1 MTPALDPVRRT
12 VGPVADPLLAA
23 AALARAATGPY
34 VVYEQ
39 ARRWTFA
46 SGARAE
52 LTMDAREIRLRTG
65 STTVVEPVGAE
76 PLQQV
81 SRLLATLPFPGWRA
95 VGWAAYELHAVVSG
109 NTATA
114 GDRTVLHLVVPEREV
129 DLDPAGARLAATDA
143 EGLDALAAGLAAT
156 APTRPPGGAL
166 DVAATG
172 GEAYRAAVAAA
183 VRDIRDDR
191 LQKVIL
197 SRVVPVPDEI
207 DLVDSYVAGR
217 RGNTPARSFLL
228 DLGGLAATGFSPETV
243 VEVGADGRVSTQPL
257 AGTRALLG
265 DPVADLARRVE
276 LLGDPKEIF
285 EHAISV
291 RLAQD
296 ELAGVCRDDSVFVEE
311 FMNVQERGSVQHL
324 ASRVT
329 GRLAEGRNAWHA
341 LAALFPAITASGI
354 PKAPAFEL
362 IAEHEEHPRGL
373 YSGAVLSVGSD
384 GSLDAALVLRTV
396 FSQGGRTWLRA
407 GAGIVAP
414 STPEREFEETN
425 EKLRSISRFLVPAR
439 APAGSEGQTQVTGP
453 DLSVEGLRATA
464 AELTEEDAETISAD
478 ANLFE
483 LGLESI
489 ALMQLVAS
497 WRRAGVEVNFA
508 ELAETP
514 TLDGWSKLL
523 SSRRAEP
530 AVPAAP
536 VAPAEP
542 AADDFPLATLQ
553 HAYWIGRSPAQ
564 RLGGVAAHLYTEFDG
579 ADVDPERLATAL
591 ERLVARHGMLRA
603 VVTDNGRQHI
613 AATSGWRGLTVHDL
627 RTVSAEERE
636 RRLEEVRDANSHQLL
651 DIEAGEVF
659 ATALSLLPGGRTR
672 LHFDV
677 DMVAADAVSYRI
689 MLSDLAALYAADGDD
704 AAADLPS
711 LEYDFAR
718 YRAARPQLRAQARD
732 RAAAWWRDRLP
743 TLPGAPELPAAPT
756 PAGAADRPAS
766 TRSTRRSV
774 LLPAAERSAL
784 TDAARVHGL
793 TPAMVVATA
802 FAEMIGAWSA
812 QSRFL
817 LNVPLFDRE
826 PVHPDVAHVVGDF
839 TGSVLLEIDLTEPLT
854 FVERARRVQARMHA
868 DAAHAD
874 YTGVE
879 VLRDLTRSSGEQVV
893 APVVF
898 TSALALGDLFGAAVH
913 EHFGDPVWI
922 LSQGPQVVLDAQVTE
937 LAGGL
942 LLNWDARVGE
952 LADGVVDAMFDAFAA
967 LMSRLAHDATAWTVP
982 VGGLVPQAALGARAA
997 ANDTAAPR
1005 SHRRLHDGFF
1015 AHAATEP
1022 SAVAVLGAR
1031 TVTYGELAD
1040 EALRIAAALVERGV
1054 APGDPVA
1061 VTLPKG
1067 AGQVA
1072 AVLGVLAAGGVYV
1085 PVDAAQP
1092 AARAARIA
1100 DVAGYSVVVDASF
1113 EAAGPPLAAPIAGA
1127 EEDLAYI
1134 LFTSGSTGEP
1144 KGVEVPHR
1152 AAMTT
1157 IDDLIDR
1164 FDIGAGDRTLA
1175 LSGLD
1180 FDLSVFDLFAP
1191 LSVGGAVVTTP
1202 GDDRRDVESWGP
1214 TVAEHGVTILNCVP
1228 PLLDMLLASG
1238 TPLGESLRLVLLG
1251 GDRVGVDL
1259 PGRLAAA
1266 APGARFVGLGG
1277 TTETAIHSTVCE
1289 VVDANVP
1296 DDWRCVP
1303 YGTPLSNVACR
1314 VVDQLG
1320 RDCPDWVPGEL
1331 WIGGDGVARG
1341 YRGDPVRTAD
1351 RFVELDGRRW
1361 YRTGDLARYRGDGT
1375 LEFLGRRD
1383 NQVKIRGFRVEL
1395 GEVEAALAAVPGVTG
1410 AAAVVVGT
1418 ATLAAAV
1425 AGPGL
1430 DADVVRDAVRDALP
1444 SHMVPEKVVVLDA
1457 LPLTGNNKID
1467 RTAVRALAAQA
1478 LGTEPV
1484 AVEPA
1489 RTPVERVIATVWRDT
1504 LGVEQVGVHDEFFAI
1519 GGDSVLATSIV
1530 AALREALDTRSVS
1543 VRSLFGAPTVG
1554 GLAAAMVAAEDDP
1567 QRLDAVAQ
1575 VWLEVAELSDDEVA
1589 ALLAGADE

>member
-39 ARRWTFA
+39 SRRWTFA

-52 LTMDAREIRLRTG
+52 LTMDARGIRLRTG
-65 STTVVEPVGAE
+65 STTVVEPVGDE

-81 SRLLATLPFPGWRA
+81 SRLLTTLPFGQWRA
-95 VGWAAYELHAVVSG
+95 VGWAAYELHTVVSG
-109 NTATA
+109 NTAMA
-114 GDRTVLHLVVPEREV
+114 GDRPVLHLVVPEREV
-129 DLDPAGARLAATDA
+129 RLDPAGAELAATDDA
-143 EGLDALAAGLAAT
+143 GLDALAAALAAT
-156 APTRPPGGAL
+156 APTRPPGGAI

-172 GEAYRAAVAAA
+172 GEAYRAAVTAA

-217 RGNTPARSFLL
+217 RGNTPARSFLF

-296 ELAGVCRDDSVFVEE
+296 ELAGVCRADSVFVEE

-329 GRLAEGRNAWHA
+329 GRLADGRNAWHA

-362 IAEHEEHPRGL
+362 IAEHEEYPRGL
-373 YSGAVLSVGSD
+373 YSGAVLSVGCD
-384 GSLDAALVLRTV
+384 GTLDAALVLRTV
-396 FSQGGRTWLRA
+396 FSQDGRTWLRA

-425 EKLRSISRFLVPAR
+425 EKLRSISRFLVPA
-439 APAGSEGQTQVTGP
+439 ATHQEGPAQVTGP
-453 DLSVEGLRATA
+453 DLTVEGLRATA
-464 AELTEEDAETISAD
+464 AELTEEDAETIAAD

-523 SSRRAEP
+523 SSRRAEVV
-530 AVPAAP
+530 VPAP
-536 VAPAEP
+536 VVPAEP
-542 AADDFPLATLQ
+542 ASEDFPLATLQ

-579 ADVDPERLATAL
+579 ADVDAERLATAL

-613 AATSGWRGLTVHDL
+613 APASGWRGLTVHDL
-627 RTVSAEERE
+627 RSVSDDERE
-636 RRLEEVRDANSHQLL
+636 RRLEEVRDVNSHQLL
-651 DIEAGEVF
+651 DIESGEVF

-672 LHFDV
+672 LHVDV

-689 MLSDLAALYAADGDD
+689 MLSDLAALYSADGDD

-711 LEYDFAR
+711 LEYDYAR
-718 YRAARPQLRAQARD
+718 YRAARPKLRAEARE

-756 PAGAADRPAS
+756 PAGVVDRPWS

-774 LLPAAERSAL
+774 VLPAAERSAL

-802 FAEMIGAWSA
+802 FAEMIGAWSS
-812 QSRFL
+812 QPRFL

-826 PVHPDVAHVVGDF
+826 PVHPDVVHVVGDF
-839 TGSVLLEIDLTEPLT
+839 TGSVLLEVDLTEELT

-913 EHFGDPVWI
+913 EQFGDPVWI
-922 LSQGPQVVLDAQVTE
+922 ISQGPQVVLDAQVTE

-942 LLNWDARVGE
+942 LVNWDARVGE

-967 LMSRLAHDATAWTVP
+967 LVSRLAHDPGAWTAP
-982 VGGLVPQAALGARAA
+982 VDGLVPQAALGARAA
-997 ANDTAAPR
+997 VNDTAAPR
-1005 SHRRLHDGFF
+1005 SHRRLHEGFF
-1015 AHAATEP
+1015 AHAAADP
-1022 SAVAVLGAR
+1022 AAVAILGAR
-1031 TVTYGELAD
+1031 TLTYGELAD
-1040 EALRIAAALVERGV
+1040 EALRIAAALVDRGV
-1054 APGDPVA
+1054 TSGDPVA

-1092 AARAARIA
+1092 PARAARIA
-1100 DVAGYSVVVDASF
+1100 AVAGYTVVVDESF
-1113 EAAGPPLAAPIAGA
+1113 VPAARPLAAPVDGA
-1127 EEDLAYI
+1127 EEDLAYV

-1157 IDDLIDR
+1157 IDDLVGR
-1164 FDIGAGDRTLA
+1164 FGIGPADRTLA

-1214 TVAEHGVTILNCVP
+1214 TIAEHGVTVLNCVP
-1228 PLLDMLLASG
+1228 PLLDMVLASG
-1238 TPLGESLRLVLLG
+1238 VPLGESLRLVLLG

-1266 APGARFVGLGG
+1266 VPGARFVGLGG

-1289 VVDANVP
+1289 VVDADVP

-1303 YGTPLSNVACR
+1303 YGTPLSNVVCR

-1341 YRGDPVRTAD
+1341 YRGDTARTAD
-1351 RFVELDGRRW
+1351 RFVSHQGRNW

-1375 LEFLGRRD
+1375 LEFLGRND

-1395 GEVEAALAAVPGVTG
+1395 GEVEAALAAVTGVTG
-1410 AAAVVVGT
+1410 AAAVVAGT
-1418 ATLAAAV
+1418 STLAAAV
-1425 AGPGL
+1425 AGAGL
-1430 DADVVRDAVRDALP
+1430 DADAVREAVRDTLP
-1444 SHMVPEKVVVLDA
+1444 SHMVPEEVVVLDV

-1467 RTAVRALAAQA
+1467 RKAVRELASQA
-1478 LGTEPV
+1478 LGREP
-1484 AVEPA
+1484 AAAELA
-1489 RTPVERVIATVWRDT
+1489 RTPVERVIAAVWRDV

-1530 AALREALDTRSVS
+1530 AALRDALDTRSVS
-1543 VRSLFGAPTVG
+1543 VRSLFGAPTVA
-1554 GLAAAMVAAEDDP
+1554 GLAAAMVDAEDEPD
-1567 QRLDAVAQ
+1567 RLDAVAH

-1589 ALLAGADE
+1589 AMLAGAGE